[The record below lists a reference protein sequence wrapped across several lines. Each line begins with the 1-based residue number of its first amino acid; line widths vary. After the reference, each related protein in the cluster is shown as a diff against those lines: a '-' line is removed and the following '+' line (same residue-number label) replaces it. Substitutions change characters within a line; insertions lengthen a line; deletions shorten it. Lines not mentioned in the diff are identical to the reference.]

1 MNCVM
6 RHQLR
11 VMDIELNIFK
21 AQCPHSSDE
30 DNNTQLC
37 PAVGRSFT
45 NKDLATTA
53 LPFSCASTRKIIKVG
68 LMVCHKE
75 VSVQDITCVSLY
87 LDFLLLYCF
96 LHPSFPPL
104 LLTCAREAQQER
116 ETWDHQAL
124 GQASWRSCAG
134 CLNVLKLELRPCI
147 RRPGFKATRSHS

>member
-1 MNCVM
+1 MNKHTKMVLIKIHMNCVL

-21 AQCPHSSDE
+21 VQCPHSSDE

-75 VSVQDITCVSLY
+75 VSVQD
-87 LDFLLLYCF
+87 
-96 LHPSFPPL
+96 P
-104 LLTCAREAQQER
+104 
-116 ETWDHQAL
+116 
-124 GQASWRSCAG
+124 
-134 CLNVLKLELRPCI
+134 
-147 RRPGFKATRSHS
+147 HSSTLSQVFEIS